1 MSLFFDL
8 LIVCAVAALGL
19 GGLFIWA
26 LNLSPFPT
34 HEEEGQ
40 DDE

>member
-1 MSLFFDL
+1 MMLFFYL
-8 LIVCAVAALGL
+8 LILCAVVALGL

-34 HEEEGQ
+34 HEEEDQ